1 MDTTNVSI
9 VCPPY
14 SDNAFGPR
22 ITTACRNFD
31 FTLLFE
37 DAFFSLLPAALFL
50 LILPGRVLY
59 LARASVKV
67 RSHRLTIYKTISLS
81 ILLILHI
88 VYTIL
93 QRETAVLRT
102 TLSTA
107 SEVVQSLAIAGCI
120 VLSILEDR
128 SSISPSSLL
137 VLYLS
142 LLTILGIPRLRSLS
156 LIQTENVCQGLWTA
170 IFIFTVLAVI
180 QESLCKIRFLNTGYG
195 DIGREQRVGF
205 WSRSFYT
212 WVIPLLRQ
220 GYRDI
225 FEVEQV
231 PKADTRLDS
240 QYSLRKLQHAWEKTK
255 PKHRLVKA
263 VSCAYL
269 DTLLL
274 GVPPRLALSAFTF
287 CQPFLINTTIHL
299 FQENGEDVHLYSR
312 MLILAFALNYAG
324 MAISRAVYAR
334 QTNRLAAMARAG
346 LISII
351 YQHTTA
357 LTRSEVQDVAAVTLM
372 GTDVERIWI
381 SLKTLHDCWASLL
394 EVAVAIYLLERQVR
408 AACVVPAIV
417 SLKDVPV
424 CLCGTFPISTRMATA
439 QRAWVEKV
447 QVRLTVTSTMLGNIK
462 AVKMLGLTD
471 VLYSMLFS
479 LRQIELK
486 TSQRFRKLLLWTV
499 SLSNIPLDFAP
510 FATFAVY
517 AIISVINNDKSLLTA
532 QAFTSLSLIS
542 LMTSPLLTFVQAVP
556 QLLQSQAC
564 YDRIE
569 AYLSRNPT
577 TPNDQALVPNVFEKA
592 ASNNSISLSP
602 RSRHGIDKNT
612 LISFRG
618 VDISWSSKSEPVF
631 ENLSLDIRQGIT
643 MIIGPVGSG
652 KSTLIETII
661 RETIVQKGHINTNFS
676 DVAYCGQ
683 TPWIMNKSIRYN
695 ITCEDL
701 VNEEW
706 YNQCLSI
713 CSLKKDLML
722 FPAGDMYVPGS
733 DGNGLSGGQKQRIAL
748 ARALYSKLPVAV
760 LDDVF
765 GGLDLNN
772 IRMISEHIFGKNG
785 SFRGAGRSVILATHT
800 SSLLSFADEI
810 IVLDKGAVIS
820 RGSYTE
826 LFSAAPKVALQSLE
840 STDEDDAHATD
851 ERINSQP
858 SRSLAVENKAKPR
871 VGQRE
876 LDYSRRDGTWD
887 VYRFYVQNA
896 GLWTTCGFV
905 ISSFLVAFVMTF
917 CTIWIQW
924 WAEANTNHPN
934 SHLGRYLGVY
944 TVLSLLN
951 ITLFI
956 GSTYLLFIKVINH
969 TGVGLHTILLK
980 ATLNAPLSFFHQTDS
995 GITTNRFNQDMD
1007 IIDMRLP
1014 SAAVGFTGGLA
1025 LCVVRLVVLCVMGKY
1040 LAISLPFL
1048 IGAIM
1053 VIQRVYLRTCRQLRL
1068 LDIEAKSPLYSH
1080 FLETLKGLSVIRAF
1094 AWESK
1099 LHRLFEENMNHSQR
1113 PFYMLLSVQQ
1123 WLIIVL
1129 DLVLAGMA
1137 VLLVAITTSLRDK
1150 FTPGEIGVAL
1160 NLVLTFNQS
1169 LVQTINSWTQ
1179 LEISIGAVSRV
1190 QQFAKTPSE
1199 RRTSVIKTTASH
1211 GWPREGAVVFDRV
1224 TASYGPSNPPV
1235 LSNVSLNIKSGQK
1248 IAICG
1253 ASGSGKTSLFMALL
1267 QMIDIQSGSISIDG
1281 ICHND
1286 LDPEV
1291 IRTRVNV
1298 IPQDPFFLPETVRYN
1313 LDPHDKV
1320 TDDRLELA
1328 IQKVGLWDRVNDNG
1342 GLNMQ
1347 LDPSTWSSGERQL
1360 LALARA
1366 LVRNSP
1372 LLLLDEAASSV
1383 DDTTAAFIQQVIDE
1397 DFRNHTILAV
1407 LHRFACIERYDYI
1420 VLLERGEVVEFDSP
1434 TALLGRDSEF
1444 RKLYSAMV
1452 QND

>member
-1 MDTTNVSI
+1 MDTTNVGI

-22 ITTACRNFD
+22 ITTACRSFD

-59 LARASVKV
+59 LARTSVKV
-67 RSHRLTIYKTISLS
+67 RSHRLAIYKIISLS

-156 LIQTENVCQGLWTA
+156 LIQTENVCQGMWTA
-170 IFIFTVLAVI
+170 IFIITVLAVI
-180 QESLCKIRFLNTGYG
+180 QQSLCKIGSLHTCYG

-225 FEVEQV
+225 LEVEQI

-240 QYSLRKLQHAWEKTK
+240 QYSLRKLQHAWENTK

-263 VSCAYL
+263 VLRAYL

-274 GVPPRLALSAFTF
+274 GVPSRLVLSAFTF
-287 CQPFLINTTIHL
+287 CQPFLINTTIQL
-299 FQENGEDVHLYSR
+299 FQENGEDVRLYSR

-357 LTRSEVQDVAAVTLM
+357 LTRSEVQDIAAVTLM

-381 SLKTLHDCWASLL
+381 SLKILHDCWASLL

-417 SLKDVPV
+417 SLV
-424 CLCGTFPISTRMATA
+424 CLCGTFPISARMATA

-447 QVRLTVTSTMLGNIK
+447 QVRLTVTSTMLASIK
-462 AVKMLGLTD
+462 TVKMLGLTD
-471 VLYSMLFS
+471 VLYSMISS
-479 LRQIELK
+479 LRQMELN

-510 FATFAVY
+510 FATFGVY

-569 AYLSRNPT
+569 AYLSRNPIT
-577 TPNDQALVPNVFEKA
+577 QNDQALVPNVFEKT

-602 RSRHGIDKNT
+602 CSRHGIDKNT

-618 VDISWSSKSEPVF
+618 ADISWSSKSEPVF
-631 ENLSLDIRQGIT
+631 KNFSLDIGQGIT

-701 VNEEW
+701 VDEEW

-722 FPAGDMYVPGS
+722 FLARDMYVPGS

-765 GGLDLNN
+765 SGLDLDN
-772 IRMISEHIFGKNG
+772 IRMISENLFGKNG
-785 SFRGAGRSVILATHT
+785 FFRGAGRSVILATHT

-810 IVLDKGAVIS
+810 IVLDKGAVSS

-826 LFSAAPKVALQSLE
+826 IFSAVPRVALQSLE
-840 STDEDDAHATD
+840 QIDEEDVHTTDEK
-851 ERINSQP
+851 INANSP
-858 SRSLAVENKAKPR
+858 ISLAVDNKANPR
-871 VGQRE
+871 VDQQE
-876 LDYSRRDGTWD
+876 LDLSRRDGTWG
-887 VYRFYVQNA
+887 VYRFYAQNA
-896 GLWTTCGFV
+896 GLWTTCCFV
-905 ISSFLVAFVMTF
+905 ISAFLAALVMTF

-924 WAEANTNHPN
+924 WADSNAKHPN
-934 SHLGRYLGVY
+934 AELGRYLGVY
-944 TVLSLLN
+944 AVLSVLN
-951 ITLFI
+951 ITLYI
-956 GSTYLLFIKVINH
+956 WSTYLLFIKVINH

-980 ATLNAPLSFFHQTDS
+980 TTLNAPLAFFYQTDS
-995 GITTNRFNQDMD
+995 GTTTNRFNQDMD

-1014 SAAVGFTGGLA
+1014 SAAVGFIGGLA
-1025 LCVVRLVVLCVMGKY
+1025 LCVVKLVVLCVMGKY

-1048 IGAIM
+1048 IGAIIL
-1053 VIQRVYLRTCRQLRL
+1053 IQRVYLRTCRQLRL
-1068 LDIEAKSPLYSH
+1068 LDIEAKSPLYSQ
-1080 FLETLKGLSVIRAF
+1080 FLETLKGLSVIRTF
-1094 AWESK
+1094 GWESR
-1099 LHRLFEENMNHSQR
+1099 LHHLFEENMNYSQR

-1123 WLIIVL
+1123 WLTIVL

-1137 VLLVAITTSLRDK
+1137 VILVAITTSLRDK
-1150 FTPGEIGVAL
+1150 FTPGEVGVAL

-1199 RRTSVIKTTASH
+1199 RRTSAANAAASH
-1211 GWPREGAVVFDRV
+1211 GWPREGTVVFDRV
-1224 TASYGPSNPPV
+1224 TAGYGPSNPPV
-1235 LSNVSLNIKSGQK
+1235 LRNVSLNIKAGQK

-1253 ASGSGKTSLFMALL
+1253 ASGSSKTSLFMAIL
-1267 QMIDIQSGSISIDG
+1267 QMIDIQCGSILVDG
-1281 ICHND
+1281 TCLSD

-1291 IRTRVNV
+1291 VRSRVNV
-1298 IPQDPFFLPETVRYN
+1298 IPQEPFFLPETVRYN
-1313 LDPHDKV
+1313 LDPHAKV

-1328 IQKVGLWDRVNDNG
+1328 IQKVGLWDRVSGNG

-1347 LDPSTWSSGERQL
+1347 LNPSTWSSGERQL

-1366 LVRNSP
+1366 LVRDSP

-1383 DDTTAAFIQQVIDE
+1383 DDTTATFTQQIIE
-1397 DFRNHTILAV
+1397 EEFRDHTILAI

-1420 VLLERGEVVEFDSP
+1420 VVLERGEVVEFDSP
-1434 TALLGRDSEF
+1434 TVLLGRDSKF
-1444 RKLYSAMV
+1444 RTLYTAMEKE
-1452 QND
+1452 D

>member
-1 MDTTNVSI
+1 MDTTNASI
-9 VCPPY
+9 VCPPH

-22 ITTACRNFD
+22 VTTDCRSFD

-67 RSHRLTIYKTISLS
+67 RPHRLAIYKTISLS

-93 QRETAVLRT
+93 QRETAVLQT

-107 SEVVQSLAIAGCI
+107 SGVVQSLATAGCI

-170 IFIFTVLAVI
+170 IFIITVLAVI
-180 QESLCKIRFLNTGYG
+180 QQSLCKIAFLHTCYG
-195 DIGREQRVGF
+195 DIGSEQRVGF

-225 FEVEQV
+225 LEVKQI
-231 PKADTRLDS
+231 PKAETRLDS
-240 QYSLRKLQHAWEKTK
+240 QYSLRKLQHAWENSK
-255 PKHRLVKA
+255 PKQRLVKA
-263 VSCAYL
+263 VFRAYL

-299 FQENGEDVHLYSR
+299 FQENGEDVRFYSR

-357 LTRSEVQDVAAVTLM
+357 LTRSEVHDVAAVTLM

-417 SLKDVPV
+417 SMV
-424 CLCGTFPISTRMATA
+424 CLCGTFLISTRMATA

-471 VLYSMLFS
+471 VLYQMLSS
-479 LRQIELK
+479 LRQIELN
-486 TSQRFRKLLLWTV
+486 TSQRFRKLLLCTV

-517 AIISVINNDKSLLTA
+517 AIMSVINDDKSLLTT

-564 YDRIE
+564 FDRIE

-577 TPNDQALVPNVFEKA
+577 TPNGQALVPNVLEKA
-592 ASNNSISLSP
+592 ASNNSTSLSP
-602 RSRHGIDKNT
+602 SCRDGIDKNT

-618 VDISWSSKSEPVF
+618 VDISWSLKSEPVF
-631 ENLSLDIRQGIT
+631 ENFSLDIGQGIT

-661 RETIVQKGHINTNFS
+661 RETIVKKGHINANFS

-683 TPWIMNKSIRYN
+683 TPWMMNKSIRYN

-706 YNQCLSI
+706 YNQCLSM

-760 LDDVF
+760 LDDAF
-765 GGLDLNN
+765 SGLDLNN
-772 IRMISEHIFGKNG
+772 IRMISEHLFGKNG
-785 SFRGAGRSVILATHT
+785 FFRGAGRSVILATHT

-810 IVLDKGAVIS
+810 IVIDNGAVIS

-826 LFSAAPKVALQSLE
+826 IFSAVPKVALQSLE
-840 STDEDDAHATD
+840 QIDEEEVPTTDEGLNA
-851 ERINSQP
+851 NSP
-858 SRSLAVENKAKPR
+858 ISLAVENKANPR
-871 VGQRE
+871 VGQQE
-876 LDYSRRDGTWD
+876 LDISRRDGTWG

-896 GLWTTCGFV
+896 GLWTTCCFV
-905 ISSFLVAFVMTF
+905 ISAFLAAFVMTF

-924 WAEANTNHPN
+924 WAEANAKHPN
-934 SHLGRYLGVY
+934 SHLGRWLGVY
-944 TVLSLLN
+944 TALSVLN

-956 GSTYLLFIKVINH
+956 GSTYLLFVKVINH

-980 ATLNAPLSFFHQTDS
+980 TTLNAPLAFFHQTDS
-995 GITTNRFNQDMD
+995 GVTTNRFNQDMD

-1014 SAAVGFTGGLA
+1014 SAAVGFIGGLA
-1025 LCVVRLVVLCVMGKY
+1025 LCVVKLVVLCVMGKY

-1048 IGAIM
+1048 IGTIM
-1053 VIQRVYLRTCRQLRL
+1053 IIQRIYLRTCRQLRL
-1068 LDIEAKSPLYSH
+1068 LDIEAKSPLYSQ

-1094 AWESK
+1094 AWESR
-1099 LHRLFEENMNHSQR
+1099 LHHLFEENMNYSQR

-1137 VLLVAITTSLRDK
+1137 VILVAITTSLRDK

-1199 RRTSVIKTTASH
+1199 RRASVANAAASH
-1211 GWPREGAVVFDRV
+1211 GWPREGTVVFDRV

-1235 LSNVSLNIKSGQK
+1235 LRNVSLNIKAGQK

-1267 QMIDIQSGSISIDG
+1267 QMVDIQSGSISIDG
-1281 ICHND
+1281 QRLSD

-1291 IRTRVNV
+1291 VRNRVNV
-1298 IPQDPFFLPETVRYN
+1298 IPQEPFFLPETVRYN
-1313 LDPHDKV
+1313 LDPHAKV

-1328 IQKVGLWDRVNDNG
+1328 IQKVRLWDRMSGNG
-1342 GLNMQ
+1342 GLNMR
-1347 LDPSTWSSGERQL
+1347 LNPSTWSSGERQL

-1383 DDTTAAFIQQVIDE
+1383 DDTTAAFIQQIIDE
-1397 DFRNHTILAV
+1397 EFRDHTILAI
-1407 LHRFACIERYDYI
+1407 LHRFACIEGYDYI
-1420 VLLERGEVVEFDSP
+1420 VVLERGVVVEFDAP
-1434 TALLGRDSEF
+1434 PVLLGRDSKF
-1444 RKLYSAMV
+1444 RTLYTAMEKET
-1452 QND
+1452 